1 MNDKKNNYLKVQVDQ
16 KMEEAFRK
24 IIEKKGLSIQTA
36 LEIIIKNYILEKLDC
51 ILNRKKLLQDQA
63 DKNNMKLSEYCKLV
77 LLDYLE
83 QSMLLDTQKKLV
95 ELITETVQ
103 NANEKQ
109 FYKIL
114 TMLNKNNIGI
124 ETIILQNDMTYK
136 YFDIPQTRSE
146 LNTHLVNHPI
156 TEVAREQVL
165 KNIRELRN
173 KKELTDE

>member
-1 MNDKKNNYLKVQVDQ
+1 
-16 KMEEAFRK
+16 MEENKNSNIIAFRVDPY
-24 IIEKKGLSIQTA
+24 KK
-36 LEIIIKNYILEKLDC
+36 E
-51 ILNRKKLLQDQA
+51 LLQEQA
-63 DKNNMKLSEYCKLV
+63 KKNNMKVSEYCKNV
-77 LLDYLE
+77 LLDVLD
-83 QSMLLDTQKKLV
+83 QSMILDSQKKLV

-114 TMLNKNNIGI
+114 TMINKNNIGI

-136 YFDIPQTRSE
+136 YFDIPQTRAE

-173 KKELTDE
+173 KKDNIDE

>member
-1 MNDKKNNYLKVQVDQ
+1 
-16 KMEEAFRK
+16 MEENKNSNIIAFRVDPY
-24 IIEKKGLSIQTA
+24 KK
-36 LEIIIKNYILEKLDC
+36 E
-51 ILNRKKLLQDQA
+51 LLQEQA
-63 DKNNMKLSEYCKLV
+63 KKNNMKVSEYCKNV
-77 LLDYLE
+77 LLDVLD
-83 QSMLLDTQKKLV
+83 QSMILDSQKKLI

-114 TMLNKNNIGI
+114 SMINKNNIGI

-136 YFDIPQTRSE
+136 YFDIPQTRAE

-173 KKELTDE
+173 KKDTIDE

>member
-1 MNDKKNNYLKVQVDQ
+1 MNDNENKNSNII
-16 KMEEAFRK
+16 AFRV
-24 IIEKKGLSIQTA
+24 
-36 LEIIIKNYILEKLDC
+36 D
-51 ILNRKKLLQDQA
+51 LNKKKLIQEMA
-63 DKNNMKLSEYCKLV
+63 EKNNMKVSEYCKNV
-77 LLDYLE
+77 LLDYMD
-83 QSMLLDTQKKLV
+83 QTMLLDTQKKLV

-114 TMLNKNNIGI
+114 TMINKNNIGI

-136 YFDIPQTRSE
+136 YFDIPQTRAE

-165 KNIRELRN
+165 KNIRELRS
-173 KKELTDE
+173 KKDNIDE

>member
-1 MNDKKNNYLKVQVDQ
+1 MNENKNSNIV
-16 KMEEAFRK
+16 AFR
-24 IIEKKGLSIQTA
+24 
-36 LEIIIKNYILEKLDC
+36 LD
-51 ILNRKKLLQDQA
+51 LNKKKLLQEMA
-63 DKNNMKLSEYCKLV
+63 EKNNMKVSEYCKNV
-77 LLDYLE
+77 LLDYMD
-83 QSMLLDTQKKLV
+83 QTMLLDTQKKLV

-165 KNIRELRN
+165 KNIRELRS
-173 KKELTDE
+173 KKDYPDE

>member
-1 MNDKKNNYLKVQVDQ
+1 
-16 KMEEAFRK
+16 MEENKNSNIIAFRVDPY
-24 IIEKKGLSIQTA
+24 KK
-36 LEIIIKNYILEKLDC
+36 E
-51 ILNRKKLLQDQA
+51 LLQEQA
-63 DKNNMKLSEYCKLV
+63 KKNNMKVSEYCKNV
-77 LLDYLE
+77 LLDVLD
-83 QSMLLDTQKKLV
+83 QSMILDSQKKLI

-114 TMLNKNNIGI
+114 TMINKNNIGI

-136 YFDIPQTRSE
+136 YFDIPQTRAE

-173 KKELTDE
+173 KKDSIDE

>member
-1 MNDKKNNYLKVQVDQ
+1 MKENKSSNII
-16 KMEEAFRK
+16 AFRVD
-24 IIEKKGLSIQTA
+24 IH
-36 LEIIIKNYILEKLDC
+36 
-51 ILNRKKLLQDQA
+51 RKKQLQELA
-63 DKNNMKLSEYCKLV
+63 EKNNMKVSEYCKNI
-77 LLDYLE
+77 LLDCLE
-83 QSMLLDTQKKLV
+83 QTILLDTQKKLT

-124 ETIILQNDMTYK
+124 ETILLQNDMTYK

-173 KKELTDE
+173 KKELENEK

>member
-1 MNDKKNNYLKVQVDQ
+1 MNENKNSNIV
-16 KMEEAFRK
+16 AFR
-24 IIEKKGLSIQTA
+24 
-36 LEIIIKNYILEKLDC
+36 LD
-51 ILNRKKLLQDQA
+51 LNKKKLLQEMA
-63 DKNNMKLSEYCKLV
+63 EKNNMKVSEYCKNV
-77 LLDYLE
+77 LLDYMD
-83 QSMLLDTQKKLV
+83 QTMLLDTQKKLV

-136 YFDIPQTRSE
+136 YFDIPQTRAE

-165 KNIRELRN
+165 KNIRELRS
-173 KKELTDE
+173 KKDYPDE

>member
-1 MNDKKNNYLKVQVDQ
+1 MAQENKNSNII
-16 KMEEAFRK
+16 AFRLDQH
-24 IIEKKGLSIQTA
+24 KKQM
-36 LEIIIKNYILEKLDC
+36 
-51 ILNRKKLLQDQA
+51 LQDRAIQ
-63 DKNNMKLSEYCKLV
+63 NNMKVSEYCKKV
-77 LLDYLE
+77 LLDYME
-83 QSMLLDTQKKLV
+83 ETVLLDNQKKLR
-95 ELITETVQ
+95 EIILDTVKD
-103 NANEKQ
+103 ANEKQ

-136 YFDIPQTRSE
+136 YFDIPQTRAD

-173 KKELTDE
+173 KKGNIDE

>member
-1 MNDKKNNYLKVQVDQ
+1 MNETENKNSNIV
-16 KMEEAFRK
+16 AFRVDLHK
-24 IIEKKGLSIQTA
+24 
-36 LEIIIKNYILEKLDC
+36 
-51 ILNRKKLLQDQA
+51 KKLLQDMA
-63 DKNNMKLSEYCKLV
+63 EKNNMKVSEYCKNV
-77 LLDYLE
+77 LMDYLD
-83 QSMLLDTQKKLV
+83 QTMLLDTQKKLV

-114 TMLNKNNIGI
+114 TMINKNNIGI

-136 YFDIPQTRSE
+136 YFDIPQTRAE

-173 KKELTDE
+173 KKDNSDE

>member
-1 MNDKKNNYLKVQVDQ
+1 MNENKNSNIV
-16 KMEEAFRK
+16 AFR
-24 IIEKKGLSIQTA
+24 
-36 LEIIIKNYILEKLDC
+36 LD
-51 ILNRKKLLQDQA
+51 LNKKKLLQEMA
-63 DKNNMKLSEYCKLV
+63 EKNNMKVSEYCKNV
-77 LLDYLE
+77 LLDYMD
-83 QSMLLDTQKKLV
+83 QTMLLDTQKKLV

-136 YFDIPQTRSE
+136 YFDIPQTRAE

-165 KNIRELRN
+165 KNIRELRS
-173 KKELTDE
+173 KKDYPDD

>member
-1 MNDKKNNYLKVQVDQ
+1 MNENKNSNIV
-16 KMEEAFRK
+16 AFR
-24 IIEKKGLSIQTA
+24 
-36 LEIIIKNYILEKLDC
+36 LDPHK
-51 ILNRKKLLQDQA
+51 KKLLQDQA

-114 TMLNKNNIGI
+114 TMLNKNNVGI

>member
-1 MNDKKNNYLKVQVDQ
+1 MNENKNSNIV
-16 KMEEAFRK
+16 AFR
-24 IIEKKGLSIQTA
+24 
-36 LEIIIKNYILEKLDC
+36 LD
-51 ILNRKKLLQDQA
+51 LNKKKLLQEMA
-63 DKNNMKLSEYCKLV
+63 EKNNMKVSEYCKNV
-77 LLDYLE
+77 LLDYMD
-83 QSMLLDTQKKLV
+83 QTMLLDTQKKLV

-136 YFDIPQTRSE
+136 YFDIPQTRAE

-165 KNIRELRN
+165 KNIRELRS
-173 KKELTDE
+173 KKDYSDE

>member
-1 MNDKKNNYLKVQVDQ
+1 MNEKKNSNIV
-16 KMEEAFRK
+16 AFR
-24 IIEKKGLSIQTA
+24 
-36 LEIIIKNYILEKLDC
+36 LD
-51 ILNRKKLLQDQA
+51 LNKKKLLQEMA
-63 DKNNMKLSEYCKLV
+63 EKNNMKVSEYCKNV
-77 LLDYLE
+77 LLDYMD
-83 QSMLLDTQKKLV
+83 QTMLLDTQKKLV

-136 YFDIPQTRSE
+136 YFDIPQTRAE

-165 KNIRELRN
+165 KNIRELRS
-173 KKELTDE
+173 KKDYPDE

>member
-1 MNDKKNNYLKVQVDQ
+1 MNENKNSNIV
-16 KMEEAFRK
+16 AFR
-24 IIEKKGLSIQTA
+24 
-36 LEIIIKNYILEKLDC
+36 LD
-51 ILNRKKLLQDQA
+51 LNKKKLLQEMA
-63 DKNNMKLSEYCKLV
+63 EKNNMKVSEYCKNV
-77 LLDYLE
+77 LLDYMD
-83 QSMLLDTQKKLV
+83 QTMLLDTQKKLV

-136 YFDIPQTRSE
+136 YFDIPQTRAE

-165 KNIRELRN
+165 KNIRELRSKN
-173 KKELTDE
+173 DYPDE

>member
-1 MNDKKNNYLKVQVDQ
+1 MEQENKNSNIV
-16 KMEEAFRK
+16 AFR
-24 IIEKKGLSIQTA
+24 
-36 LEIIIKNYILEKLDC
+36 LDPHK
-51 ILNRKKLLQDQA
+51 KKLLQDQA
-63 DKNNMKLSEYCKLV
+63 EQNNMKVSEYCKNV

-83 QSMLLDTQKKLV
+83 QSMLLDSQKKLR
-95 ELITETVQ
+95 ELIIETVKD
-103 NANEKQ
+103 ANEQQ

-165 KNIRELRN
+165 KIIRELRN
-173 KKELTDE
+173 KKDNLDNE

>member
-1 MNDKKNNYLKVQVDQ
+1 MNDNENKNSNII
-16 KMEEAFRK
+16 AFRV
-24 IIEKKGLSIQTA
+24 
-36 LEIIIKNYILEKLDC
+36 D
-51 ILNRKKLLQDQA
+51 LNKKKLIQEMA
-63 DKNNMKLSEYCKLV
+63 EKNNMKVSEYCKNV
-77 LLDYLE
+77 LLDYMD
-83 QSMLLDTQKKLV
+83 QTMLLDTQKKLV

-114 TMLNKNNIGI
+114 TMINKNNIGI

-136 YFDIPQTRSE
+136 YFDIPQTRAE

-165 KNIRELRN
+165 KNIRELRS
-173 KKELTDE
+173 KKDYPDE